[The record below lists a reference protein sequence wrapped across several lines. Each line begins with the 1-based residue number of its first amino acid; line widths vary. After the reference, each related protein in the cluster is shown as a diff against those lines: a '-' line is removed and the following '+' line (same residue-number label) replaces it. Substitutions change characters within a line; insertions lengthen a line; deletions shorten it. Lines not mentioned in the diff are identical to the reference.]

1 MAYFQ
6 KEICRV
12 PPVKEGE
19 VGIQENVLYH
29 GHVRYEL
36 VGRVLIEKS
45 LTVSARAMVNDM
57 EDLQEIWDTLNT
69 CFDRPEKYVDEA
81 LDTNVKFRKYRE
93 FDNEAIREFYSLL
106 SAAMLGAK
114 KVGILHRL
122 VQEITKHYP
131 AS

>member
-1 MAYFQ
+1 
-6 KEICRV
+6 
-12 PPVKEGE
+12 
-19 VGIQENVLYH
+19 
-29 GHVRYEL
+29 
-36 VGRVLIEKS
+36 
-45 LTVSARAMVNDM
+45 
-57 EDLQEIWDTLNT
+57 LQELWDTLNT
-69 CFDRPEKYVDEA
+69 CFDRPEKYIDEV

-106 SAAMLGAK
+106 RAAMLGAK